1 MPPHAHRVMIAP
13 LNSVRSG
20 PGLASLK
27 QGMDRRKPII
37 LALTLAGVVVA
48 AVATGAIGLPPSSAP
63 ACPVLPADNP
73 WNQRVDGVPALSES
87 ATLTKH
93 LGSNASV
100 FADFSIPYVT
110 VPGSQRRV
118 PVRFHYWR
126 ESDRGTYPIPRN
138 PPVERGTPDRHL
150 LVLDRDNCRLYE
162 LYKAR
167 RIKGRKAWRAG
178 SGAIWNLRSNR
189 LRPKGWTSADAAGL
203 PILPGLAR
211 FDEIQRGVIDHA
223 LRFTAEGIRD
233 TYVYPARHSD
243 GRSSGREAPPMGARF
258 RLRASF
264 DTSTFPP
271 QSRVILEALKRYGMI
286 LADSGPAF
294 SLGGAPAAGWN
305 GEDLDSLR
313 RVKGRDLEAVDTSA
327 LPKPGA

>member
-1 MPPHAHRVMIAP
+1 MAH
-13 LNSVRSG
+13 
-20 PGLASLK
+20 
-27 QGMDRRKPII
+27 RKPII
-37 LALTLAGVVVA
+37 LALALAAAAVT
-48 AVATGAIGLPPSSAP
+48 AVATGAIGLPPAKAP

-73 WNQRVDGVPALSES
+73 WNQPVDRAPALSRS
-87 ATLTKH
+87 AAYTEH
-93 LGSNASV
+93 LGANASV

-110 VPGSQRRV
+110 VPRSQRRV
-118 PVRFHYWR
+118 PVHFHYWR
-126 ESDRGTYPIPRN
+126 ESDRGRYPIPRN
-138 PPVERGTPDRHL
+138 APVERGTPDRHL

-167 RIKGRKAWRAG
+167 PVKGGKSWRAG

-211 FDEIQRGVIDHA
+211 FEEVRRGVIDHA
-223 LRFTAEGIRD
+223 LRFTAEGIHN
-233 TYVYPARHSD
+233 TYVYPARHTD
-243 GRSSGREAPPMGARF
+243 GRSGSSGAPPMGSRF

-264 DTSTFPP
+264 DTSGFPP

-294 SLGGAPAAGWN
+294 SLGGAPGGWN
-305 GEDLDSLR
+305 RDDLDALR
-313 RVKGRDLEAVDTSA
+313 RVKGRDLEAVDTSG
-327 LPKPGA
+327 LPQPGA

>member
-1 MPPHAHRVMIAP
+1 
-13 LNSVRSG
+13 
-20 PGLASLK
+20 
-27 QGMDRRKPII
+27 MDRRKPII
-37 LALTLAGVVVA
+37 WALALVGVALA
-48 AVATGAIGLPPSSAP
+48 AVATGAVGLPPTRAP
-63 ACPVLPADNP
+63 ACALLPADNP
-73 WNQRVDGVPALSES
+73 WNQRVDGAPVLSQS
-87 ATLTKH
+87 ADFAQH
-93 LGSNASV
+93 LGADASV

-126 ESDRGTYPIPRN
+126 ESDRGRYPIPRN

-167 RIKGRKAWRAG
+167 RVKGRKSWRAG

-211 FDEIQRGVIDHA
+211 FDEVRRGVIDHA

-243 GRSSGREAPPMGARF
+243 GRSSSSGAPPMGARF

-264 DTSTFPP
+264 DTSSFPP
-271 QSRVILEALKRYGMI
+271 QSKVILEALKRYGMI

-294 SLGGAPAAGWN
+294 SLGGAPGGWN
-305 GEDLDSLR
+305 GDDLDSLR
-313 RVKGRDLEAVDTSA
+313 RVKGHDLEAVDTSG
-327 LPKPGA
+327 LPQPGA